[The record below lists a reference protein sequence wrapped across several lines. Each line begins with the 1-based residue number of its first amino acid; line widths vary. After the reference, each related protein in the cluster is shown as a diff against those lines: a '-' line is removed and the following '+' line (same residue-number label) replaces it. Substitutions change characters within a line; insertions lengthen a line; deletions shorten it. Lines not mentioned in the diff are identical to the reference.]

1 MRNRFDRGAII
12 AGSIGSAVLIVGWIV
27 STGIVGP
34 LAKSWC
40 TSGAINQIS
49 LWALGLS
56 LLALVPAAPIDWGI
70 PIPPYKSK
78 TKEKSPRYAG
88 EAELR
93 SGLAGATAYA
103 SNHATCN
110 VY

>member
-1 MRNRFDRGAII
+1 MSSFWSVGGNNVFIATFVLLHYRLRNRFDRGAMI
-12 AGSIGSAVLIVGWIV
+12 AGSADSAVLVVGWIV

-56 LLALVPAAPIDWGI
+56 LLALVPAALIDWGI
-70 PIPPYKSK
+70 PIPPWNSK
-78 TKEKSPRYAG
+78 IK
-88 EAELR
+88 
-93 SGLAGATAYA
+93 
-103 SNHATCN
+103 
-110 VY
+110 